1 MASQYESIV
10 RTALREAAIDVVNI
24 DERFFPEERWLIV
37 YVPQESLTIAQSLAG
52 QIEQILNSDHKRD
65 GAQFAVTFRSS
76 QPSGEAE
83 IEQEKIG
90 GRLSKRDVDQL
101 IQLLEARSRTSDALP
116 SLGYVED
123 PRASLAAVG
132 ASRHQLIYGRRGVG
146 KTALL
151 VESKRLAERNG
162 HITVWINAQIVRGFN
177 PNEAFLFLAER
188 ILDSILK
195 TAGSSRSTAFS
206 GLQLSRDEIRTLRHE
221 DDVTE
226 RKISHLVADLNTV
239 LRSVLRRDLLELVV
253 YIDDFYLYP
262 SATQPR
268 LLDLSAALLRDCNGW
283 LKLASIERLT
293 RTYEP
298 SSRIGLEIPH
308 DATKIDLDVTLEDT
322 AAAQLFLETVLS
334 HYTATAG
341 LSNPASIA
349 KVEALGRLVLAS
361 GGVPRDYL
369 NLFSDSIIVARENR
383 SQAREI
389 GKEDVAAAAGRS
401 SRSKKRDLDL
411 DVSSEESIVL
421 LEAIGRVSDSIKG
434 AGFTYFR
441 VNSAEKMLA
450 GYEILSRLVDLRFIH
465 LIQSTLSDKHSPGMK
480 YEAYVLAL
488 SEYTDIRLKR
498 GLQVLDL
505 EAGRWTH
512 RQSGK
517 ANTVQQ
523 LVGTQLRDRLRHA
536 PLIDLRKL
544 ERRSGPRDVLASK
557 FADH

>member
-1 MASQYESIV
+1 MDTCKMASQYESIV

-188 ILDSILK
+188 ILDAILK

-308 DATKIDLDVTLEDT
+308 DATKIDLDVTLEDP

-434 AGFTYFR
+434 AGFTYFSCKLCR
-441 VNSAEKMLA
+441 KDAGWIRNSQPIGRPEVHTSYSIYPFRQALA
-450 GYEILSRLVDLRFIH
+450 RNEI
-465 LIQSTLSDKHSPGMK
+465 
-480 YEAYVLAL
+480 
-488 SEYTDIRLKR
+488 
-498 GLQVLDL
+498 
-505 EAGRWTH
+505 
-512 RQSGK
+512 
-517 ANTVQQ
+517 
-523 LVGTQLRDRLRHA
+523 
-536 PLIDLRKL
+536 
-544 ERRSGPRDVLASK
+544 
-557 FADH
+557 

>member
-1 MASQYESIV
+1 MTSQYESIV
-10 RTALREAAIDVVNI
+10 INALREANIPVVSI

-37 YVPQESLTIAQSLAG
+37 YVPQESLTSAQSLAG

-65 GAQFAVTFRSS
+65 GAQFSVTFRPSR
-76 QPSGEAE
+76 PSGEAE
-83 IEQEKIG
+83 VEQAKI
-90 GRLSKRDVDQL
+90 GRLSRRDVDQL

-116 SLGYVED
+116 SLGYVKD
-123 PRASLAAVG
+123 PRGSLAAVG

-151 VESKRLAERNG
+151 VESKRLAERDG
-162 HITVWINAQIVRGFN
+162 HITVWINAQVMQGFN

-195 TAGSSRSTAFS
+195 TAGSSGSAAFV
-206 GLQLSRDEIRTLRHE
+206 GLQSSRDEIRKLRRE
-221 DDVTE
+221 DGVTD
-226 RKISHLVADLNTV
+226 RNIYHLVADLNTA
-239 LRSVLRRDLLELVV
+239 LRSVLRRDLLQLIV
-253 YIDDFYLYP
+253 YIDDFYFYP

-268 LLDLSAALLRDCNGW
+268 LLDLSAGLLRDCNGW

-293 RTYEP
+293 RPYEP

-308 DATKIDLDVTLEDT
+308 DATKIDLDVTLEDPT
-322 AAAQLFLETVLS
+322 AAQSFLETVLS

-341 LSNPASIA
+341 LQSPASIA
-349 KVEALGRLVLAS
+349 KMEARGRLILAS

-369 NLFSDSIIVARENR
+369 NLFGDSIVVARENR
-383 SQAREI
+383 PQAREI

-411 DVSSEESIVL
+411 DVSSEESATL
-421 LEAIGRVSDSIKG
+421 LDAISRVSDSIKG

-450 GYEILSRLVDLRFIH
+450 GYEILSRLVDMRFIH

-488 SEYTDIRLKR
+488 SEYIETRLRR

-505 EAGRWTH
+505 ETGRWTH

-517 ANTVQQ
+517 AHTVQQ
-523 LVGTQLRDRLRHA
+523 LVGTQLRDRLRKA

-544 ERRSGPRDVLASK
+544 ERDGPPNVLASK
-557 FADH
+557 IADH